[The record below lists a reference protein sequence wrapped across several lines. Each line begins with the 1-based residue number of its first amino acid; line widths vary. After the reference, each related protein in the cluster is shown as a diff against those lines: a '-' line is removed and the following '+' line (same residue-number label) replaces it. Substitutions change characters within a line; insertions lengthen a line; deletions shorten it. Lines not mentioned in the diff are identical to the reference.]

1 MWENRK
7 LILEGI
13 RNKVFQTEAIE
24 DVSAS
29 RTKIC
34 KGCIFYDT
42 KGTGCAVKGTAPCC
56 SSCGCSLAFKTRSL
70 SSECPELKWGKVLTE
85 EEDDAHDNLNP
96 GQDD

>member
-24 DVSAS
+24 EVSAS
-29 RTKIC
+29 RTEIC

-42 KGTGCAVKGTAPCC
+42 KGVGCAVKGTAPCC

-70 SSECPELKWGKVLTE
+70 SSECPELKWGKVLTD
-85 EEDDAHDNLNP
+85 EEDLFHEELNTKDN
-96 GQDD
+96 D